1 MENILSRTP
10 EVAFF
15 FPLIILSILALRN
28 KFKGYIKNYSY
39 FVFGPKFVHKIIQGT
54 FGAWIIR
61 GRYKNTW
68 PEP

>member
-54 FGAWIIR
+54 FGA
-61 GRYKNTW
+61 
-68 PEP
+68 